1 MNNPEATGS
10 LLTGSEFAS
19 SITLQWCLQTLWIEK
34 FLPFPCSCSFAV
46 FCSLFPPFLPTVPSP
61 PPPPLSLS
69 QPLFLPFSSFFSSVW
84 DTFTCSPFTRE
95 EIAAASAKRFFDGAA
110 KMFKGTATFCM
121 LKSVTDLSLGEVQKK
136 NWSTKCCGDPSSSF
150 RFLEIGLQ
158 WLISHLCLSCR

>member
-1 MNNPEATGS
+1 MDREVS
-10 LLTGSEFAS
+10 
-19 SITLQWCLQTLWIEK
+19 
-34 FLPFPCSCSFAV
+34 PFPLLLL
-46 FCSLFPPFLPTVPSP
+46 FCCLLLALPPFPAYRPFS